1 MGTWFNNDGLL
12 LKFGVDEGTATQAGE
27 VPTLGVQRL
36 VEVRIDLTKLSTA
49 TQFILADT
57 TFAAKNARIEEVEVE
72 VETGATSG
80 GAATLDFGVI
90 RNDRVTELDFDG
102 FVAAAALASIDTA
115 GKRLNL
121 IKGSTAAGALIG
133 TTLANPGYLV
143 AKAGTAVFTAG
154 VLKARLK
161 YYFI

>member
-1 MGTWFNNDGLL
+1 MGIWLNNDGLL
-12 LKFGVDEGTATQAGE
+12 LKFGVDEGTTTIAGE
-27 VPTLGVQRL
+27 VPTAGIHRQM
-36 VEVRIDLTKLSTA
+36 EVRIDLTKLSTA
-49 TQFILADT
+49 AQLILSDT
-57 TFAAKNARIEEVEVE
+57 VFAAKNARVEEVEVE

-102 FVAAAALASIDTA
+102 FVAAAALTTIDAA

-121 IKGSTAAGALIG
+121 IRGSTGAGALIG

-154 VLKARLK
+154 VLKVRLK